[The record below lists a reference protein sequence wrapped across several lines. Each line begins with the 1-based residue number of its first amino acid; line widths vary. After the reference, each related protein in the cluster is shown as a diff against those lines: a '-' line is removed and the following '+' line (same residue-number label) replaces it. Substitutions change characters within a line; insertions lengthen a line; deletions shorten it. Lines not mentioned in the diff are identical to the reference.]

1 MTIVASIR
9 TPRYEIHHKRSRN
22 NGMRYVCKAFVGDLD
37 ILAYF
42 LRNVKVYEI
51 EEKRTVLSGVG
62 QSMPYIAS
70 KIILPRV
77 LDGIKH
83 YIDTAEMLI

>member
-1 MTIVASIR
+1 
-9 TPRYEIHHKRSRN
+9 
-22 NGMRYVCKAFVGDLD
+22 MRYVCKAFVGDLD
-37 ILAYF
+37 ILAYSVS
-42 LRNVKVYEI
+42 NVNMYEI

-77 LDGIKH
+77 LDGIEH
-83 YIDTAEMLI
+83 HIDTPEMLI